1 MKVGRVALLKKID
14 ELVIPD
20 EFNIDLKQDGEKYI
34 LEINEFYHCDEETF
48 RIIEKNTK
56 KDELLNG
63 NIINSEFKN
72 DVGRIELQFKG
83 DKKEILE
90 IIFREILLQLQ
101 FYIDEEEIKEILEE
115 IKVFEVWEEE

>member
-48 RIIEKNTK
+48 RIIEENTK
-56 KDELLNG
+56 KDDLLNG
-63 NIINSEFKN
+63 NTINSEFKN
-72 DVGRIELQFKG
+72 GVGRIEIQFKG
-83 DKKEILE
+83 DKKELLE
-90 IIFREILLQLQ
+90 RIFREILLQLQ

-115 IKVFEVWEEE
+115 IKVFEIWEVN

>member
-20 EFNIDLKQDGEKYI
+20 EFNIDLKQDGEKYV